1 MNALP
6 KSSTLNM
13 GFPPCLELPKVLTQK
28 SVSKF
33 FNSKLRALLLAL
45 QVHTGHLNS
54 FLINASPDREFKPVR
69 FQLKGR
75 ERADA

>member
-1 MNALP
+1 MNAPL
-6 KSSTLNM
+6 KSSSLNM
-13 GFPPCLELPKVLTQK
+13 GFPPCLELQEVLNQK
-28 SVSKF
+28 SVSEF
-33 FNSKLRALLLAL
+33 FNSYLRALLLAL

-54 FLINASPDREFKPVR
+54 FSINVSPNREFEPVR